1 MWHSVRGGVS
11 NVPTM
16 LRVLA
21 AQVSATG
28 SSQSKG
34 ATARVL
40 TSPARLLAA
49 VAARVEEAAAGEDE
63 VLPSGE
69 GLRQALQELREDIA
83 EYDQHVYSR
92 LQGRDRL
99 L

>member
-1 MWHSVRGGVS
+1 M
-11 NVPTM
+11 
-16 LRVLA
+16 
-21 AQVSATG
+21 
-28 SSQSKG
+28 
-34 ATARVL
+34 L

-49 VAARVEEAAAGEDE
+49 VAARVAEAAGEDE